1 MLIRSKPEG
10 CLRKNDTPVFSV
22 MKWNRHMFLIKTALE
37 YRELED
43 LSMFTVYG
51 EQNKS
56 LEKLKKLYQYGK
68 DYIEKRGY
76 SL

>member
-1 MLIRSKPEG
+1 
-10 CLRKNDTPVFSV
+10 
-22 MKWNRHMFLIKTALE
+22 MFLIKTALE